1 MLEGEEK
8 RNKLSSS
15 LAFNIKAEAEAIEYY
30 YKLLDLVTGMD
41 KNSIKGIIED
51 EMNHL
56 IILQKILERQSGVL
70 PSEFES
76 VLTLKEKKEGN

>member
-1 MLEGEEK
+1 MNTEEK
-8 RNKLSSS
+8 KNKVSSS
-15 LAFNIKAEAEAIEYY
+15 LAFNIKAEGEAIEFYY
-30 YKLLDLVTGMD
+30 NLLDLVTGYD
-41 KNSIKGIIED
+41 KDLIKGIIED